1 MATSK
6 TKSEFAKIDYPLL
19 IGGLI
24 TMFVAVVAGLE
35 ARESSNLEV
44 WGLAVPGMILI
55 AIGASGV
62 TRGKYIEG
70 TIQLAVGV
78 TMNVCAIL
86 QPQLFWVITGI
97 VALLLSIALL
107 FFTISAKQKTTKATM
122 KYMAVIFGIAS
133 GIMLIIAYV
142 NQIGKLGITYRMI
155 YYIMTGII
163 VGFFGIFI
171 TAASLLVHEK

>member
-24 TMFVAVVAGLE
+24 TMFVAVAAGLVAGGIHIE
-35 ARESSNLEV
+35 K

-55 AIGASGV
+55 AMGASGV

-70 TIQLAVGV
+70 TIQLASGV
-78 TMNVCAIL
+78 AMNVCALIN
-86 QPQLFWVITGI
+86 PTLFWVVTGI
-97 VALLLSIALL
+97 VALLISIALL

-142 NQIGKLGITYRMI
+142 NQIGKLGITYPMI

-171 TAASLLVHEK
+171 VAASLLVHEK

>member
-1 MATSK
+1 MAKSK
-6 TKSEFAKIDYPLL
+6 TKSEFEKIDYPLL

-24 TMFVAVVAGLE
+24 TIFVAVAAGLE
-35 ARESSNLEV
+35 AIGKGLEV
-44 WGLAVPGMILI
+44 WGLAIPGMILI
-55 AIGASGV
+55 AMGASGV

-70 TIQLAVGV
+70 IIQLASGV
-78 TMNVCAIL
+78 AMNVCALIDSK
-86 QPQLFWVITGI
+86 LFWVITGI
-97 VALLLSIALL
+97 VALLISIALL
-107 FFTISAKQKTTKATM
+107 FFTISAKQKTTKSTM

-142 NQIGKLGITYRMI
+142 QKLGKIGITYRDV

-163 VGFFGIFI
+163 VGIFGIFL